1 MKKLSICL
9 VSLTIAPD
17 SQDGSAKF
25 FRGIYDY
32 LIQQGH
38 NVSLFTGKW
47 NVKLDDPNIIQIDL
61 IKRSYF
67 WIPQFSYKI
76 IKYLKKRNF
85 DIIHGNGPKGSLP
98 LLLIPNKEFIA
109 TLHDLGPLEPTF
121 SLIHSEKYL
130 FKAVAKKAKFLTT
143 CSEFIKN
150 EIKRYIPYINIKN
163 IFNLYSAIEEKF
175 RPYPKEAQK
184 LKEKLG
190 IQGPILLYI
199 GRIAL
204 YKGVHYLI
212 SAYKLAKRQIP
223 DLNLIIGGKPDFY
236 MEKYYKFW
244 KHKYKDIYFVGLISE
259 KEIPFYYSMGD
270 IFVNYSFASEGFG
283 LTPLEAIA
291 CGTPIIC
298 SSLIPYKEVLKDNAI
313 FVPPQNPKLL
323 AKEIINLLKDKT
335 KKKAQL
341 VEKAQ
346 LFIKRYTWDA
356 VGKKLENVY
365 REFLEK

>member
-1 MKKLSICL
+1 MRKLKICL

-32 LIQQGH
+32 LKRQGH
-38 NVSLFTGKW
+38 DVTLYTGKW
-47 NVKLDDPNIIQIDL
+47 NVELDDPNINQIGL
-61 IKRSYF
+61 IKKSYF

-76 IKYLKKRNF
+76 IKYLKKQNF

-98 LLLIPNKEFIA
+98 LLLMPHKKFIA
-109 TLHDLGPLEPTF
+109 TLHDLGPFEPTF
-121 SLIHSEKYL
+121 SLIHIEKYL

-150 EIKRYIPYINIKN
+150 EINLHIPTVDIKKTY
-163 IFNLYSAIEEKF
+163 NLYSAIEDKF

-204 YKGVHYLI
+204 YKGVQYLI
-212 SAYKLAKRQIP
+212 SAYKIAKKTIP
-223 DLNLIIGGKPDFY
+223 DLNLVIGGKPDFY
-236 MEKYYKFW
+236 MEKYYKSW
-244 KHKYKDIYFVGLISE
+244 KQNYKDIHFIGFISE
-259 KEIPFYYSMGD
+259 EDIPIYYSMGD
-270 IFVNYSFASEGFG
+270 IFVNYSYASEGFG

-291 CGTPIIC
+291 CGTPVIC
-298 SSLIPYKEVLKDNAI
+298 SSIFPYKEVLKDNAI
-313 FVPPQNPKLL
+313 FVTPKNPELL
-323 AKEIINLLKDKT
+323 ATEIINLIKDDSLKRKIVR
-335 KKKAQL
+335 KAQ
-341 VEKAQ
+341 E
-346 LFIKRYTWDA
+346 FIERYTWEA
-356 VGKKLENVY
+356 VGKKLETIY
-365 REFLEK
+365 REFLQD